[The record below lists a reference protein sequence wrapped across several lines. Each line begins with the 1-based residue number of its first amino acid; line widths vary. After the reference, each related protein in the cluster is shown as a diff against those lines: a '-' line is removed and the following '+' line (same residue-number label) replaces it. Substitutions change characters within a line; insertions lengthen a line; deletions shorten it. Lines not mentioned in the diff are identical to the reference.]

1 MKLRGSR
8 CVALPPEHRIANN
21 QSVFRRVN
29 ESIERGRWPG
39 EEDAP
44 AVFCC
49 ECAQFGCGELIEL
62 SVREYERVRANGR
75 RFIVALGHNLPE
87 VEDVVEEHK
96 TDSSISSPH
105 PNCAHS
111 QQKT

>member
-1 MKLRGSR
+1 M
-8 CVALPPEHRIANN
+8 ALPPEHRIANN

-87 VEDVVEEHK
+87 VEDVVEEHEGYLVVEK
-96 TDSSISSPH
+96 RGAAARRAEAADPRS
-105 PNCAHS
+105 
-111 QQKT
+111 